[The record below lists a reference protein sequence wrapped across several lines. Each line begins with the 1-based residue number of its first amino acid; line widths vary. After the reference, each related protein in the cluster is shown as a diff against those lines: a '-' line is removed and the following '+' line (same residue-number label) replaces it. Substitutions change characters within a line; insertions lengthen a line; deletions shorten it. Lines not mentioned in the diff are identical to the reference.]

1 MKINDLAHVKCVV
14 KAAAGRELCAII
26 VRKAHATAE
35 TFEALVAS
43 ALNDFPKQLS
53 KSDINVKHY
62 IASNEDFTH
71 GIEFI
76 VFQKEIPSSYKQVN
90 CLPLSV

>member
-1 MKINDLAHVKCVV
+1 MNINDLAHVKCVV
-14 KAAAGRELCAII
+14 KAPAGRELCAII
-26 VRKAHATAE
+26 VRKTHATAE

-43 ALNDFPKQLS
+43 ALIDFPKLS
-53 KSDINVKHY
+53 KSDISVKHY
-62 IASNEDFTH
+62 IASNDDFTH

-76 VFQKEIPSSYKQVN
+76 IFQKEIPGSYKQVN